1 MAATNGGDRMTS
13 PGTSSPGKRLRELIA
28 RPGTLVLPGAHDA
41 LSARLI
47 EAHGFEAAFGGGSA
61 ATSTL
66 LGEADSG
73 QLSMRDFAD
82 HYGRL
87 AGSIDIPML
96 MDADTGFGGVHNVR
110 HAVRAFEAA
119 GAAGLFIEDQVFPK
133 RCGYFAGK
141 AVVGIEDMLAKL
153 KAALDARR
161 NPDFIICGRTDIFGL
176 EGEDAAIE
184 RAQRFVEAGV
194 DMTFVQGADTVES
207 LTRVCREL
215 ACPQLA
221 NVSQASSAAPL
232 SVAEIEGAGAAAV
245 IFPVATMRAAVQA
258 VDTMLATLR
267 RDGSLKAVQNQLM
280 PSDAFNALCGFQAQQ
295 AREDSYRHAAR
306 EIAGR

>member
-1 MAATNGGDRMTS
+1 MAAANGGSGM
-13 PGTSSPGKRLRELIA
+13 SSPGKRLRDLLA
-28 RPGTLVLPGAHDA
+28 RPGTLVMPGAHDA

-47 EAHGFEAAFGGGSA
+47 ESHGFEAAFGGGSA

-73 QLSMRDFAD
+73 QLSMRDYAD

-87 AGSIDIPML
+87 ANAIGIPML

-141 AVVGIEDMLAKL
+141 AVVSIEDMLSKL

-161 NPDFIICGRTDIFGL
+161 NPDFIICGRTDIYGL

-184 RAQRFVEAGV
+184 RAQRFLDAGV

-207 LTRVCREL
+207 LARVCRKV

-221 NVSQASSAAPL
+221 NVSQASSATPL
-232 SVAEIEGAGAAAV
+232 SVADIERAGAAAV

-258 VDTMLATLR
+258 ADSVLAALH
-267 RDGSLKAVQNQLM
+267 RDGSLQAVQNQLM
-280 PSDAFNALCGFQAQQ
+280 PSDAFNALCGYVAQQ
-295 AREDSYRHAAR
+295 AREDGYIRAAKA
-306 EIAGR
+306 IAAG

>member
-1 MAATNGGDRMTS
+1 MAAADGGRTMTS
-13 PGTSSPGKRLRELIA
+13 PGRRLRALLA
-28 RPGTLVLPGAHDA
+28 RPGTLVMPGAHDA

-47 EAHGFEAAFGGGSA
+47 QAHGFEAAFGGGSA

-73 QLSMRDFAD
+73 QLSMRDYAD

-87 AGSIDIPML
+87 AGAVDIPML

-141 AVVGIEDMLAKL
+141 AVVGIGDMLSKL

-161 NPDFIICGRTDIFGL
+161 DPDFVICGRTDIYGL
-176 EGEDAAIE
+176 EGEEAAIE
-184 RAQRFVEAGV
+184 RAQRFLEAGV
-194 DMTFVQGADTVES
+194 DMTFVQGADTVDS
-207 LTRVCREL
+207 LARVCRAV

-221 NVSQASSAAPL
+221 NVSQASSAVPL
-232 SVAEIEGAGAAAV
+232 TVAEIERAGAAAV
-245 IFPVATMRAAVQA
+245 IFPVATMRAAVRA
-258 VDTMLATLR
+258 ADTVLAALR
-267 RDGSLKAVQNQLM
+267 RDGSLAAVQDQLV
-280 PSDAFNALCGFQAQQ
+280 STDAFMSLCGFEAQQ
-295 AREDSYRHAAR
+295 AREDGFIRAA
-306 EIAGR
+306 EAIAAG

>member
-1 MAATNGGDRMTS
+1 MAATNGGSRVS
-13 PGTSSPGKRLRELIA
+13 PTATPGRRLRDLID
-28 RPGTLVLPGAHDA
+28 RPGTLVMPGAHDA

-87 AGSIDIPML
+87 ASCISIPML

-110 HAVRAFEAA
+110 HTVRAFERA

-141 AVVGIEDMLAKL
+141 AVVPLEDMLAKL
-153 KAALDARR
+153 KAALDARMD
-161 NPDFIICGRTDIFGL
+161 PDFIICARTDIYGL
-176 EGEDAAIE
+176 EGEQAAID
-184 RAQRFVEAGV
+184 RARRFRDAGV

-207 LTRVCREL
+207 LARVCRSVP
-215 ACPQLA
+215 CPQLA
-221 NVSQASSAAPL
+221 NVSQASSAIPL
-232 SVAEIEGAGAAAV
+232 SVAEVEQAGAAAL
-245 IFPVATMRAAVQA
+245 IFPVAAMRAAVQA
-258 VDTMLATLR
+258 ADNVLTALK
-267 RDGSLKAVQNQLM
+267 RDGTLTAVQNQLM
-280 PSDAFNALCGFQAQQ
+280 PSDRFNALCGFEAQQ
-295 AREDSYRHAAR
+295 AREDSYIRAAQ
-306 EIAGR
+306 ELAAG